1 MNIFKIFDSIEEA
14 VASSQRLPAPFSQW
28 SIINRHNFMRL
39 MDKMRSSVSP
49 ELKQA
54 RAMSKDVQRLLGE
67 AQDQAHHIVEEA
79 REQARKQLETVRAE
93 RESIINAT
101 EVVQSARR
109 RAEEIESEAR
119 HLAEEHEAQTR
130 ARCQDLRREADE
142 YARQVRRKAEQDA
155 RVHEAELERYA
166 VKLLEGMESELGR
179 ALQIVRAN
187 RAQVVSRAQT
197 EDEPEDTLT
206 LEPAQVSQVVA
217 AAARSRG
224 GTARA

>member
-14 VASSQRLPAPFSQW
+14 VASSQRLPPPFSQW

-54 RAMSKDVQRLLGE
+54 RAISKDVQRLLGE
-67 AQDQAHHIVEEA
+67 AQDQASQIVTDAKEHA
-79 REQARKQLETVRAE
+79 KKQHDAIKVE

-101 EVVQSARR
+101 EVVQLARK
-109 RAEEIESEAR
+109 RAEEIENAAR
-119 HLAEEHEAQTR
+119 HAADEIDAQTR
-130 ARCQDLRREADE
+130 ARCQELRRDAEE

-166 VKLLEGMESELGR
+166 VKLLEGMERELGR

-187 RAQVVSRAQT
+187 RQQVASRNDGDGA
-197 EDEPEDTLT
+197 DEDTVT
-206 LEPAQVSQVVA
+206 LEPAMVRQIVA
-217 AAARSRG
+217 ATTSAQGRA
-224 GTARA
+224 TAP